1 MPFQNILTALFL
13 FLSENAR
20 RPELG
25 TFVSF
30 DKRVQFPFRAD
41 GWDGK
46 GCGGLEEGR
55 AGEGSYVNS
64 HD

>member
-1 MPFQNILTALFL
+1 M

-20 RPELG
+20 RAELG